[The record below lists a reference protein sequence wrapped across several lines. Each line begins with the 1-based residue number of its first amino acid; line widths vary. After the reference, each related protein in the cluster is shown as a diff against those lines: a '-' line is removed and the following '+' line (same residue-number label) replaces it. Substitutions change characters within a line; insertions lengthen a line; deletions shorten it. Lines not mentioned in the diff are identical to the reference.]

1 MLFWRG
7 LPTLMLMLS
16 PPLWSAELKGETL
29 PSFSGESAAQLLLG
43 LLAVIGVIFLMA
55 WFLRR
60 MGAAG
65 GLGHKGLRVVCM
77 LPLGTRERLVL
88 VQAGDEQLLLG
99 VAPGRVNLIKTL
111 DEPIIRTKDAE
122 AGDFARRLKDAMG
135 RGR

>member
-1 MLFWRG
+1 MLWRYFPA
-7 LPTLMLMLS
+7 LVLFIS
-16 PPLWSAELKGETL
+16 PSLWAAELKGEAL
-29 PSFSGESAAQLLLG
+29 PPFSGESAAQLLLG
-43 LLAVIGVIFLMA
+43 LLAVIGMIFLMA

-60 MGAAG
+60 MGATG
-65 GLGHKGLRVVCM
+65 GLGHKGLRVISM

-111 DEPIIRTKDAE
+111 DEPIIVGKDVE
-122 AGDFARRLKDAMG
+122 SGDFARRLKEAMG